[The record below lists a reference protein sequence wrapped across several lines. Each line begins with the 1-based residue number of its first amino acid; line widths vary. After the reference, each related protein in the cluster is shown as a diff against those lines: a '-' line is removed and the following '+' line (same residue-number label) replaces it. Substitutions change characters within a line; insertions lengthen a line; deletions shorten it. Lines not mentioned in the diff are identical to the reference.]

1 MPADR
6 IRAHAS
12 EHTVAIQ
19 DGSNRVNKTDEHG
32 YRGRHAF
39 D

>member
-1 MPADR
+1 MPAYR

-12 EHTVAIQ
+12 ERTVATQ
-19 DGSNRVNKTDEHG
+19 DGSNRVNKTDED
-32 YRGRHAF
+32 RGRHAF